1 VPAACAVRE
10 TYCPRDCSLVASTAL
25 HCAAR
30 LLSCLLPAPV
40 ERRVAPGTVVPPLIA
55 LLPVGHA
62 RAPRYWASYGSAR
75 RTTLEEGGHGAGAGT
90 TSTSARE
97 HCALIP
103 SQQGSMSFINRY
115 VAFLPAACRVG
126 ATIAAGSAAVLRP
139 LLVGS
144 DPTRVAPSWSKLASS
159 VITFVRSTPSPAP
172 RSSLSHLSS
181 ERR

>member
-1 VPAACAVRE
+1 MPAACAGRE
-10 TYCPRDCSLVASTAL
+10 TCCPRHCRVSSHCSAPSVA
-25 HCAAR
+25 
-30 LLSCLLPAPV
+30 
-40 ERRVAPGTVVPPLIA
+40 
-55 LLPVGHA
+55 LPVGHA

-103 SQQGSMSFINRY
+103 SLQGSMSFINRY
-115 VAFLPAACRVG
+115 VAFLPAACRVS
-126 ATIAAGSAAVLRP
+126 AAIAAGSAAVLRP